1 MQEVIIVGS
10 RQEQVKFSELTLDM
24 FRMLQTMEREAQ
36 EDMPQVYDVSPGQ
49 GRAPFVSTVRSSAIW
64 SPEIW
69 SNRLYGQVSLVVLPT
84 VAVFSGKMC
93 LGKFPTPLSGLL
105 SRSDDER
112 PFMGRMKGT
121 DYMRARR
128 ARRGEGELRA

>member
-1 MQEVIIVGS
+1 MTNIVQEVIIVGS

-49 GRAPFVSTVRSSAIW
+49 GRAPFVSTAIG

-69 SNRLYGQVSLVVLPT
+69 SSRICSQ
-84 VAVFSGKMC
+84 AA
-93 LGKFPTPLSGLL
+93 GLAWL
-105 SRSDDER
+105 C
-112 PFMGRMKGT
+112 
-121 DYMRARR
+121 
-128 ARRGEGELRA
+128 